1 MSSTKSFVGK
11 ENQELD
17 ITINDELLLLTST
30 VMRSAVIPQYHLV
43 LIGKPGVGRKTSIKI
58 ASSLL
63 GKRIVHPASG
73 AFPLFQNDL
82 KLVGTC
88 DKLIISNNVTLGN
101 LGHSTSRFRVRGCVP
116 SSGRL
121 RFPNPSKHHPY
132 QFTNECWRN
141 PGLIHRY
148 RDGVLS

>member
-1 MSSTKSFVGK
+1 M
-11 ENQELD
+11 
-17 ITINDELLLLTST
+17 LTST

-82 KLVGTC
+82 KLVGICAELT
-88 DKLIISNNVTLGN
+88 IFSNVRLEN
-101 LGHSTSRFRVRGCVP
+101 LGHPTSRFRVRRRIP
-116 SSGRL
+116 SFGGLRL
-121 RFPNPSKHHPY
+121 FNPSKHHSY

-141 PGLIHRY
+141 PRLIHRY
-148 RDGVLS
+148 RNGFVS